1 MLINFFLLAVFL
13 PPINVLNINFLNI
26 FNMKVYN
33 TYSFSSVKKSL
44 NNLILN
50 IKTYR
55 SVFWNQILNNVYNLN
70 DIYNIQPFNCFL
82 QILNR
87 ILSENKFYKITI
99 WTNTYNNYTL
109 WKNNIEILLIS
120 NYSFMPTYISSIFK
134 IINYKSIT
142 IYFLGRLSTL
152 FNMLI
157 LIMLFIIFV
166 FLWKQYNKF
175 KQFWLKL
182 NNKHLLKKIM
192 KNFYIKTSLIIIW
205 KFSLL
210 FFFFYLLF
218 FNFFF
223 FCLAL
228 LLLFI
233 FKFSF
238 AISCLISLRYYNKNG
253 AYFNCIFSNDNKYMA
268 YKCFLNIWVMY
279 TRALGYDEFYYLIKN
294 LILKMSILGIF
305 NIIILLVFSISMSVP
320 QILYIFFY
328 LLKNLTLSTTLCLH
342 NLFESYFNDNI
353 KKKSIKILKHVIY
366 CNPNKINLKTCFKL
380 FGGKNRGFDVD
391 KCNSKLNNTIKS
403 FTPQLEK
410 FNNTAVQT
418 KQVDI
423 SYYDVV
429 KKTSLKVSKH
439 PAIIFKSNDHKE
451 ILLHETKNTNIRAVE
466 KQTTH
471 LSTPENSIY
480 GKNISGLVVTEKLE
494 NMFFTEYDTSEMIFG
509 TKKIEDFSTA
519 LIKIEQTFHES
530 RYSFTN
536 PIHTLLL
543 KKYYNEIFQIL
554 TDANITEDLLKKNLL
569 SELIIT
575 KHINLNSANFEKIL
589 KLELKNF
596 KYLPKDPKDPNV

>member
-1 MLINFFLLAVFL
+1 MYIILDFISLLTEFQRLIIYLLYLICAIFILFLTYKKYIINGIFIKNKNTVLFILLLACLMLINFFLLAVFL

-353 KKKSIKILKHVIY
+353 KKKKYKNS
-366 CNPNKINLKTCFKL
+366 KTC
-380 FGGKNRGFDVD
+380 
-391 KCNSKLNNTIKS
+391 
-403 FTPQLEK
+403 
-410 FNNTAVQT
+410 
-418 KQVDI
+418 
-423 SYYDVV
+423 
-429 KKTSLKVSKH
+429 H
-439 PAIIFKSNDHKE
+439 
-451 ILLHETKNTNIRAVE
+451 LL
-466 KQTTH
+466 
-471 LSTPENSIY
+471 
-480 GKNISGLVVTEKLE
+480 
-494 NMFFTEYDTSEMIFG
+494 
-509 TKKIEDFSTA
+509 
-519 LIKIEQTFHES
+519 
-530 RYSFTN
+530 
-536 PIHTLLL
+536 
-543 KKYYNEIFQIL
+543 
-554 TDANITEDLLKKNLL
+554 
-569 SELIIT
+569 
-575 KHINLNSANFEKIL
+575 
-589 KLELKNF
+589 
-596 KYLPKDPKDPNV
+596 